1 MEFIEELAKLAEV
14 IEERKSMVQT
24 EEATKMSFIAPFLR
38 LLGYDVF
45 NPSVVIPEFSADI
58 ANRKGEKVDYAIM
71 KDGKPLILVE
81 AKNYTENLDNHD
93 NQLIRYF
100 NVTEAKF
107 AILTNG
113 IEYRFFS
120 DLEEP
125 NKMDK
130 KPFLII
136 NMDKLI
142 DRKVKQL
149 EQFKFDTLNIDSILS
164 MASDQKYHSEI
175 RAIFKREIENPSDE
189 FVKFFGKKI
198 TDRVMTANVVDEFRL
213 HIKKA
218 FSNMVDDLANEKIN
232 SIQAKIKQNQLDT
245 NSTEKEEQEDGIVT
259 TEEELQS
266 FYIVRSIIAS
276 SPDIQSSD
284 VCYKDT
290 ISYFSVY
297 LYGKITRWVCRFYYR
312 QNVNYLVIPCENGEE
327 KRYDIKV
334 PDDIYSLSKELLE
347 AANFRKN
354 K

>member
-1 MEFIEELAKLAEV
+1 MEFIEELANLAEI
-14 IEERKSMVQT
+14 IEERKNMVQT
-24 EEATKMSFIAPFLR
+24 EEATKMSFIVPFLK

-81 AKNYTENLDNHD
+81 AKNHTENLDNHD

-189 FVKFFGKKI
+189 FVRFFGKII
-198 TDRVMTANVVDEFRL
+198 TDKTMTARVIDEFRL

-218 FSNMVDDLANEKIN
+218 FLNIIDDLANEKIN

-245 NSTEKEEQEDGIVT
+245 NSSEKEEQEDGIVT

-266 FYIVRSIIAS
+266 YYIVRSIIAS
-276 SPDIQSSD
+276 DPDINSSN
-284 VCYKDT
+284 VYYKDN
-290 ISYFSVY
+290 INYFSIY
-297 LYGKITRWVCRFYYR
+297 LYGKITRWICRFYYR
-312 QNVNYLVIPCENGEE
+312 QNVSYLLIPCENGEE
-327 KRYDIKV
+327 KRYDIKT
-334 PDDIYSLSKELLE
+334 PDDIYLYKKELLE
-347 AANFRKN
+347 AANLRKN